1 MKIWIKQSQAE
12 EMIAYARSQLPEE
25 ACGLLAGR
33 EDAEGR
39 WIEEVYFLTNTD
51 HSREHF
57 SLDAREQ
64 LQAVRRMR
72 SQGLL
77 PLGNW
82 HSHPESPSRPS
93 AEDIRLAYD
102 PRATY
107 LILSLMEEEP
117 VLRGFHIEDGQVR
130 IEEMIFY

>member
-117 VLRGFHIEDGQVR
+117 VLRAFHIEDGR
-130 IEEMIFY
+130 CASRR